1 MKAWVQR
8 VSEASV
14 TIDGERVAEIGQGYL
29 VLLGVTHSDTER
41 QADEI
46 AERLVTLRIFE
57 DAGGKS
63 NLSIEDVKGS
73 VIVVAL
79 RRHGARAA
87 ARLFGGG
94 AARDGGAALR
104 ARRRAASG
112 EAWRGARRDGPF
124 RGRHEGQASQRRTLF
139 GRTGRER
146 MISMGKL
153 HFYPLAFRGLF

>member
-73 VIVVAL
+73 VIVVSQFTLYADTAHG
-79 RRHGARAA
+79 RRPGYSAA
-87 ARLFGGG
+87 ARRETAEPLYERVVARLREKLG
-94 AARDGGAALR
+94 AARVGTGRFGADMKVRLLN
-104 ARRRAASG
+104 
-112 EAWRGARRDGPF
+112 DGPF
-124 RGRHEGQASQRRTLF
+124 SVE
-139 GRTGRER
+139 
-146 MISMGKL
+146 
-153 HFYPLAFRGLF
+153 LAANA